1 MRAIIFDLDNTLYPY
16 TPCDNAG
23 RDSLYAYL
31 NPICPMP
38 REEFAKL
45 YIDCDAETKRLNPL
59 TAAGHNRIL
68 FYHHMCEV
76 LGIPGDVYDI
86 PMYNAYWDAYL
97 NAMQIFPGAL
107 ELLQKLKV
115 KKIPLGICS
124 DLTLHI
130 QIRKLQKLGL
140 IGIFDKITVSEE
152 VGADKPAAIMFTS
165 IAQKLGAAP
174 KDCMMIGD
182 NYKRDIL
189 GARAVGMQTIL
200 YGETREDTPSAKDFT
215 ELSLLLKQ
223 SLRGATP

>member
-1 MRAIIFDLDNTLYPY
+1 MQAIIFDLDNTLYPY
-16 TPCDNAG
+16 TPCDIAG
-23 RDSLYAYL
+23 RDALYAYL
-31 NPICPMP
+31 DPICPMP

-76 LGIPGDVYDI
+76 LNIPGDVYDI

-97 NAMQIFPGAL
+97 GTMQLFPGAL
-107 ELLQKLKV
+107 ELLQCLKA

-140 IGIFDKITVSEE
+140 TEIFDKITVSEE

-165 IAQKLGAAP
+165 IAQKLGASP
-174 KDCMMIGD
+174 ENCTMIGD

-189 GARAVGMQTIL
+189 GAKAVGMQTIL
-200 YGETREDTPSAKDFT
+200 FGEKREGTLFAMDFK
-215 ELSLLLKQ
+215 ELKKLL
-223 SLRGATP
+223 

>member
-45 YIDCDAETKRLNPL
+45 YIDSDAETKRLNPL

-115 KKIPLGICS
+115 KKI
-124 DLTLHI
+124 
-130 QIRKLQKLGL
+130 
-140 IGIFDKITVSEE
+140 FDKITVSEE

-174 KDCMMIGD
+174 KDCVMIGD

-200 YGETREDTPSAKDFT
+200 YGKTREDTPSAKDFT
-215 ELSLLLKQ
+215 ELSQLLKQ

>member
-1 MRAIIFDLDNTLYPY
+1 MQAIIFDLDNTLYPY
-16 TPCDNAG
+16 TPCDKAG
-23 RDSLYAYL
+23 RDALYTYL
-31 NPICPMP
+31 HPIYPMP

-68 FYHHMCEV
+68 FYHRMCEV
-76 LGIPGDVYDI
+76 LDLPGDIYDI

-97 NAMQIFPGAL
+97 NAMEVFPGAL
-107 ELLQKLKV
+107 NLLKELKAKE
-115 KKIPLGICS
+115 IPLGICS

-140 IGIFDKITVSEE
+140 TGIFDKITVSEE

-165 IAQKLGAAP
+165 IAQKLGVKP
-174 KDCMMIGD
+174 EDCVMIGD

-189 GARAVGMQTIL
+189 GAKAVGMQTIL
-200 YGETREDTPSAKDFT
+200 FGEKRDDTLCAMNFG
-215 ELSLLLKQ
+215 ELRQLM
-223 SLRGATP
+223 

>member
-1 MRAIIFDLDNTLYPY
+1 MQAIIFDLDNTLYPY

-23 RDSLYAYL
+23 RDAVYSYLY
-31 NPICPMP
+31 PICQIP
-38 REEFAKL
+38 RNEFVKL
-45 YIDCDAETKRLNPL
+45 YVECDMETKRLNPL

-76 LGIPGDVYDI
+76 LNLPGEIYDI
-86 PMYNAYWDAYL
+86 PMYNAYWGAYL
-97 NAMQIFPGAL
+97 NAMQIFPGAF
-107 ELLQKLKV
+107 ELLQKLKT

-140 IGIFDKITVSEE
+140 VGIFDKITVSEQ

-165 IAQKLGAAP
+165 IAQKLGADP
-174 KDCMMIGD
+174 KDCVMIGD

-189 GARAVGMQTIL
+189 GAKSVGMQTIL
-200 YGETREDTPSAKDFT
+200 YGKKHEGTASAQNFT
-215 ELSLLLKQ
+215 ELAQML
-223 SLRGATP
+223 